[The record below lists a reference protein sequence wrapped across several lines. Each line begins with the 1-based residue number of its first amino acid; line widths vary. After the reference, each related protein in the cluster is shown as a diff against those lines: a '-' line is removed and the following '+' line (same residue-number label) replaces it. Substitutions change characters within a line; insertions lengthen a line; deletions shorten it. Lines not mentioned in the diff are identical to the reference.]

1 MLSGP
6 SIADVLEGVDLT
18 IPAERE
24 RVAAEIKQIPTA
36 RREAGLARARELG
49 MPESIELAD
58 GSVREVAGIDEFG
71 KVVYFTT
78 HNTSAAIS
86 TGANLLNAA
95 PYNLTGTGIVVG
107 VWDGGAGRATHQ
119 EFGGR
124 LVVMDGASLNNHAT
138 HVAGTII
145 ASGVQANAKGMAP
158 TGNVDSYDWTSD
170 KTEMTSRGAAGPDE
184 AGMIFLSNHS
194 YGYLSGWEYVNGGTP
209 FRLWEWHGTGG
220 NASAVEMAYGR
231 YNAYSR
237 DTDSVAFAA
246 PYYLIFYSAGNERNN
261 NPSNGQSVALSPGSS
276 TVVSYDSA
284 LHPAGDGTYR
294 SGFENIGYDALAKN
308 VVTVGATT
316 DAVSSGVRTPSLAN
330 TTSFSSYGP
339 TDDGRIKPDLV
350 APGNQVVAAM
360 ATTLRRWLRRRRQWG
375 VSLQ

>member
-1 MLSGP
+1 MRQKIPILLAAFLLVALGVWFFAAPEPDRAVESQPASNSPSSPANAPATPTIAATDSASSVPAKNPEPPAVLSGP

-24 RVAAEIKQIPTA
+24 RVAAEIKQIQTA

-49 MPESIELAD
+49 MPERIELAD
-58 GSVREVAGIDEFG
+58 GRVREVAGIDEFG

-158 TGNVDSYDWTSD
+158 TGNVDSYDWNSD

-184 AGMIFLSNHS
+184 ARAA
-194 YGYLSGWEYVNGGTP
+194 EP
-209 FRLWEWHGTGG
+209 RKPKRAETGE
-220 NASAVEMAYGR
+220 A
-231 YNAYSR
+231 
-237 DTDSVAFAA
+237 
-246 PYYLIFYSAGNERNN
+246 
-261 NPSNGQSVALSPGSS
+261 
-276 TVVSYDSA
+276 
-284 LHPAGDGTYR
+284 
-294 SGFENIGYDALAKN
+294 
-308 VVTVGATT
+308 
-316 DAVSSGVRTPSLAN
+316 
-330 TTSFSSYGP
+330 
-339 TDDGRIKPDLV
+339 
-350 APGNQVVAAM
+350 
-360 ATTLRRWLRRRRQWG
+360 
-375 VSLQ
+375 